1 MITKHDLKQIKKI
14 KKLGVFSISVET
26 DKGEPPMTSLNFGL
40 KGDEE
45 TMSMVSFAD
54 DDFVITV
61 LETLE
66 LVSYLIIEKGK

>member
-14 KKLGVFSISVET
+14 KKLGVFSVSVKVDEE
-26 DKGEPPMTSLNFGL
+26 KPVMTSLNFGL

-45 TMSMVSFAD
+45 KMSM
-54 DDFVITV
+54 ITFDGKLPENV

-66 LVSYLIIEKGK
+66 LVSYLIIEGK

>member
-14 KKLGVFSISVET
+14 KKLGVFSISSEVDE
-26 DKGEPPMTSLNFGL
+26 EQPVMTKLNFGL

-45 TMSMVSFAD
+45 KITMVSFD
-54 DDFVITV
+54 DDFPENV

-66 LVSYLIIEKGK
+66 LVSYLFIEKGK